1 MKCCESTL
9 SNRASWWCR
18 CRRPINITWT
28 PSLSL
33 KLPVWKYF
41 GFPVSY
47 VDNVRLST
55 KKSVCKLCYARV
67 PYSSTDSMTNMAGHL
82 RRHHKNID
90 LSFKRTPATQTTL
103 QSSFRIKLPSN
114 STRAN
119 AITSALVF
127 IAADMQPYSVV
138 ENSGFRHLISI
149 LEPRY
154 KIPIRTHLTATV
166 IPSMYN
172 DVKEKVIEG
181 LSSAFSGL
189 NYRLLDFQSNTEL
202 HATAHFTNDDWEIK
216 NPVLQTRPIY
226 EAHTSEHLAEVLR
239 EVVVE
244 WKLDGQN
251 ATIPVTT
258 DNAKNIVNASHAAGL
273 SPHIGCFAHT
283 VNLASQKGLGVN
295 QISRLLGRSLSQEGG
310 HFFPQKHHCSSCL
323 KVKTRHASASSSQ
336 AGSRCRY

>member
-1 MKCCESTL
+1 M
-9 SNRASWWCR
+9 
-18 CRRPINITWT
+18 
-28 PSLSL
+28 
-33 KLPVWKYF
+33 
-41 GFPVSY
+41 SY
-47 VDNVRLST
+47 VDNVRVVD
-55 KKSVCKLCYARV
+55 KKVTVCKLCYARV

-103 QSSFRIKLPSN
+103 QSSFGIKLPSN

-127 IAADMQPYSVV
+127 IAADMRPYSVV

-154 KIPIRTHLTATV
+154 KIPSRTHLTATV

-181 LSSAFSGL
+181 LSSAHLVALTTDCWTS
-189 NYRLLDFQSNTEL
+189 RATQSFMTV
-202 HATAHFTNDDWEIK
+202 TAHFINDDWEIK

-295 QISRLLGRSLSQEGG
+295 LIPV
-310 HFFPQKHHCSSCL
+310 FW
-323 KVKTRHASASSSQ
+323 
-336 AGSRCRY
+336 AGV